1 MENNNNLENFMSLDE
16 VAARLDVSKPTARNW
31 CNKGLLSHLIVGNR
45 VLVSKASFQA
55 FSSHIMTFEQVQK
68 NMSDAMEE
76 MNSVKKE
83 LEEEKKILQQEISDR
98 RWTNNH
104 IQYFSE
110 MFALMMHALYD
121 TEDDST
127 TTKVVKYF
135 LDGDDYKDISLL
147 TGLPVQQVMGIIR
160 RFGRSKLRTQTY
172 ASLSKKVEEQKQDIE
187 QYKRMLETKVGLE
200 DRMLI
205 LEKELETYR
214 SKDKEQNEIVKEYTP
229 EDRKILDT
237 EVMACRFSTRLNN
250 ILHSNGISTVGEAY
264 QLGRMRMMRM
274 RNMGRKSLN
283 ELEDYLNSH
292 NLTLPD

>member
-31 CNKGLLSHLIVGNR
+31 CSKGLLSHLIVGNR

-55 FSSHIMTFEQVQK
+55 FFSHVMTFEQVQK

-76 MNSVKKE
+76 MNSVKRE
-83 LEEEKKILQQEISDR
+83 LEEENKILQQEICDR

-172 ASLSKKVEEQKQDIE
+172 ASLSKQVEEQKQTIE
-187 QYKRMLETKVGLE
+187 QYKRMLETRAGLE

-214 SKDKEQNEIVKEYTP
+214 SKEQDETVKEYTP
-229 EDRKILDT
+229 EDRKGLDT
-237 EVMACRFSTRLNN
+237 EVIACRFSTRLNN
-250 ILHSNGISTVGEAY
+250 ILHSNGISTVGEVY
-264 QLGRMRMMRM
+264 QLGRMRLMRM

-283 ELEDYLNSH
+283 EFEDYLKLH
-292 NLTLPD
+292 NLILPD